1 MPQRL
6 WGGEFYGQTL
16 ARREVASFVL
26 SETRYEPG
34 LKIPSHS
41 HEHAYFCLVRE
52 GTFSES
58 LGKTVRVCEPSTINF
73 HPAEEIHS
81 DNFHDAGAQCLNL
94 QIGPQWIEMARDRAI
109 LLDRPAQFRGGLLCQ
124 LATRLCKEMYEQDSS
139 SSLLIEGLVLEIL
152 GEASRRQLR
161 PLPTRR
167 PKWLEEVRELIHAH
181 FVEPLSLGQISR
193 LVNVH
198 PVHLARVFR
207 QHHNCTVGDYVR
219 RTRVDFASRELSMSD
234 APIIE
239 IAYKAGFSDHS
250 HFCKTFKR
258 LTGQTPTEF
267 RSTSRTR

>member
-1 MPQRL
+1 MPHRL
-6 WGGEFYGQTL
+6 CRGEFYGQTL
-16 ARREVASFVL
+16 AKREVASFVL
-26 SETRYEPG
+26 TETRYEPR
-34 LKIPSHS
+34 LRIPSHS
-41 HEHAYFCLVRE
+41 HEHAYFCLVRK

-81 DNFHDAGAQCLNL
+81 DNFHEAGAQCLNL

-109 LLDRPAQFRGGLLCQ
+109 PLDRPAQFQGGLLCQ
-124 LATRLCKEMYEQDSS
+124 LATRLHKEMYEQDSS

-161 PLPTRR
+161 PLSSRR
-167 PKWLEEVRELIHAH
+167 PQWLEEVRELIHAH
-181 FVEPLSLGQISR
+181 FVESLSLRQISK

-207 QHHNCTVGDYVR
+207 HHHNCTIGDYVR
-219 RTRVDFASRELSMSD
+219 RMRVDFACHELSISD
-234 APIIE
+234 AAIIE

-267 RSTSRTR
+267 RSATRSR